1 MFDVVMFYFQ
11 GQKRAQYEIRHC
23 CMFFSSVRS
32 TSTHRKVG
40 ALRKGDVVIGKL
52 EHDSHADTIV
62 LGQNAVILGYTGR
75 ECEVSPYT
83 DTYESIKGVPI
94 VKGATGYTS
103 ATTGERCILVFNEA
117 LGKTDKFPAAYKYCT
132 INIVLRRRHVPCH
145 VNTVSVSINM
155 THDMTRYTSHHYS
168 FTTRHDVEHQHPV

>member
-103 ATTGERCILVFNEA
+103 KATGERWILVFNEA
-117 LGKTDKFPAAYKYCT
+117 LYMGQQ
-132 INIVLRRRHVPCH
+132 
-145 VNTVSVSINM
+145 M
-155 THDMTRYTSHHYS
+155 THSL
-168 FTTRHDVEHQHPV
+168 FNPNQLRHFGCEVS